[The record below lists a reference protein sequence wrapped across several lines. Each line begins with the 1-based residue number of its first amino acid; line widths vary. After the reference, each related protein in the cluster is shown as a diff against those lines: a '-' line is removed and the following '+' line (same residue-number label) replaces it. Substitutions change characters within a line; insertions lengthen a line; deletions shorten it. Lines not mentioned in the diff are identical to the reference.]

1 MHKSELLSAQ
11 MVIFD
16 TLLDNLL
23 LQLTISFSCSCN
35 IAQAH
40 ACIDTLSTA
49 LTTVL
54 NIGLSKPLQQFKEQ
68 LPNSEDRVRYELF
81 WREFEYL
88 SWIEEL
94 KTAVSIYRKTEFYWH
109 SNNQEILKLY
119 YDANKLLIDCL
130 EQNFELTIE
139 LQQEIETALLFPEK
153 KLPKKQYREDKRSL
167 LLIDS
172 ISGKKQDENEAIDLN
187 YEYRY

>member
-1 MHKSELLSAQ
+1 MHKSQLISAQ

-49 LTTVL
+49 MTTVL
-54 NIGLSKPLQQFKEQ
+54 DLGLPKPLQQFKER
-68 LPNSEDRVRYELF
+68 LPNLEDRVKYELF
-81 WREFEYL
+81 WCKFEYPI
-88 SWIEEL
+88 WIEEL
-94 KTAVSIYRKTEFYWH
+94 KTAVSIYRNTQFYWH

-130 EQNFELTIE
+130 EHNFELTIE

-153 KLPKKQYREDKRSL
+153 KLPKKQPVENKRSL
-167 LLIDS
+167 LS
-172 ISGKKQDENEAIDLN
+172 MSSEH
-187 YEYRY
+187 

>member
-1 MHKSELLSAQ
+1 MHKSQILSAQ
-11 MVIFD
+11 IVIFD

-40 ACIDTLSTA
+40 ACIDTLSNA
-49 LTTVL
+49 ISTVFE
-54 NIGLSKPLQQFKEQ
+54 IGLSKPLQQFKEQ
-68 LPNSEDRVRYELF
+68 LPNSEDSVRYESF
-81 WREFEYL
+81 WCEFEYL

-94 KTAVSIYRKTEFYWH
+94 KTAVCIYRNTHFYSH

-130 EQNFELTIE
+130 EHNFELTIE
-139 LQQEIETALLFPEK
+139 LQQEIETALLLAEK
-153 KLPKKQYREDKRSL
+153 KLPKKQPVENKRSL

-172 ISGKKQDENEAIDLN
+172 ISGKGA
-187 YEYRY
+187 

>member
-1 MHKSELLSAQ
+1 MHKSQLISAQ

-49 LTTVL
+49 ITTVL
-54 NIGLSKPLQQFKEQ
+54 DIGLPQPLQQFKEQ
-68 LPNSEDRVRYELF
+68 LPNIEDRVRYELF
-81 WREFEYL
+81 WCEFEYL
-88 SWIEEL
+88 VWIEEL
-94 KTAVSIYRKTEFYWH
+94 KTAVAIYRNTQFYWH
-109 SNNQEILKLY
+109 FNNQEILKLY

-130 EQNFELTIE
+130 EHNFELTIE
-139 LQQEIETALLFPEK
+139 LQQEIETALLFPDK
-153 KLPKKQYREDKRSL
+153 KLPKKQYTEDKRSL
-167 LLIDS
+167 LS
-172 ISGKKQDENEAIDLN
+172 MSSEQ
-187 YEYRY
+187 